1 MMPTVY
7 IETTVPSYYHETRR
21 SSEVRAWRAVTR
33 AWWDHHR
40 QAYELYTSR
49 FVLAELAQAPQ
60 PKAAAAL
67 ALLRNVSV
75 LDEPRELKAVAD
87 YYIVQ
92 RAMPGEAAGDAFH
105 LAIASLHK
113 MDFLLTWNCRHL
125 ANANKV
131 RHLTILNARLGLSM
145 PVITTPL
152 MLIPEEET

>member
-1 MMPTVY
+1 MVA
-7 IETTVPSYYHETRR
+7 
-21 SSEVRAWRAVTR
+21 AWRAATR
-33 AWWDHHR
+33 AWWDDHR
-40 QAYELYTSR
+40 HVYELYTSR

-60 PKAAAAL
+60 PKSAAAL
-67 ALLRNVSV
+67 VLMRKVSV

-92 RAMPGEAAGDAFH
+92 RAMPEEAAGDAFH
-105 LAIASLHK
+105 LAMASLHK

-131 RHLTILNARLGLSM
+131 RHLTVLNGRLGLPM

-152 MLIPEEET
+152 MLIPEYET